1 MSSASPAVY
10 SDPVRSLHRSP
21 SRSRRRSSSGQF
33 LSRSQSIYDWT
44 VLVLIAL
51 PPWLGVWLFGGVRWW
66 SVGPLMSVA
75 FLATALTA
83 LRYLREPP
91 GLSGRL
97 PPGFLLLAVFV
108 GYGFML
114 IPRSAVP
121 YDAYVES
128 LKVASFLGAYWVW
141 SELSGWQGRWRWIVA
156 GFLLVVTVM
165 AWYAIIQ
172 HVQGERGVLNLV
184 RPTDYGMRASGAYFC
199 PNHFANLLDMTVPF
213 AVAVAASP
221 AAGLPLRLL
230 AGYSALVALPPLYL
244 TQSRSGWIGVLAG
257 LVVTISLLGLRR
269 GVRRFLLFL
278 FLAPVVLAV
287 AGFLVWMLSPMVQ
300 NRVAEALAG
309 NIRLQLWHDTWLM
322 IREQPWLGWG
332 PLSYRWIYPH
342 FWHHMDSYLDPQY
355 AHNDYLHTWAEY
367 GLVGLLLVV
376 GAALVGAGTMIRR
389 LLRMESERAF
399 TLVVG
404 FLGALVATAAHAGFD
419 YNFHIY
425 GNVQMLVMMAGLAAG
440 ALAHAEP
447 GQPLLP
453 SARWARGLAATAVL
467 PLLLMVLSVRAVA
480 AYGYALKADFD
491 LDEYQIESAREGY
504 ERALRLEADYWPAYL
519 GLGHLWGGQ
528 AFWNRDPETRA
539 EQVAQAEAA
548 YRKVL
553 SLNAWETEAQFGLSR
568 LYNLKGDP
576 EAALKVL
583 QDVLEQMPYHRDFL
597 NQLGLQLRQMG
608 RLEEALAAFQRAR
621 RFGPHELTDLNI
633 QTLTKRLER
642 KFWEDRAAKA
652 AAEAD
657 APSGTPVPA
666 PEPAP

>member
-1 MSSASPAVY
+1 MSFASPAAY
-10 SDPVRSLHRSP
+10 SDPVRSLHRSS
-21 SRSRRRSSSGQF
+21 SRSRRGHSPGS
-33 LSRSQSIYDWT
+33 LISRRQSIYDW
-44 VLVLIAL
+44 VILALVAL

-75 FLATALTA
+75 FLAAALAA
-83 LRYLREPP
+83 LRYLRERP
-91 GLSGRL
+91 GLSGRW
-97 PPGFLLLAVFV
+97 PPGFLLLALFT
-108 GYGFML
+108 GYGFLL
-114 IPRSAVP
+114 IPRAAVP

-141 SELSGWQGRWRWIVA
+141 SELSGWHGRWRWIVA
-156 GFLLVVTVM
+156 GFLLVVTIM

-213 AVAVAASP
+213 AVAIAASS

-230 AGYSALVALPPLYL
+230 AGYSVVVALPPLYL

-257 LVVTISLLGLRR
+257 LVVTIALLGLRR

-278 FLAPVVLAV
+278 VLAPALLAV
-287 AGFLVWMLSPMVQ
+287 AGYLVWMFSPMVQ
-300 NRVAEALAG
+300 NRVAEAMAG
-309 NIRLQLWHDTWLM
+309 NIRLQLWRDTWLM
-322 IREQPWLGWG
+322 IQDRPWLGWG
-332 PLSYRWIYPH
+332 PFSYRWVYPH
-342 FWHHMDSYLDPQY
+342 FWHHMNSYLDPQY

-367 GLVGLLLVV
+367 GLAGLVLVV
-376 GAALVGAGTMIRR
+376 GAAVVGAVTMIRR
-389 LLRMESERAF
+389 LLRVESERAF

-425 GNVQMLVMMAGLAAG
+425 GNVQTLVMMAGLAAG
-440 ALAHAEP
+440 ALAYAEA
-447 GQPLLP
+447 GQATLP
-453 SARWARGLAATAVL
+453 SARMARGLAAAAVV

-480 AYGYALKADFD
+480 AYGYALKADFE
-491 LDEYQIESAREGY
+491 LDDYQIEPARQGY
-504 ERALRLEADYWPAYL
+504 ERALRLEADYWPAHL

-553 SLNAWETEAQFGLSR
+553 ALNKWETEAQFGLSR
-568 LYNLKGDP
+568 LYNLKGEP
-576 EAALKVL
+576 EQALKVL
-583 QDVLEQMPYHRDFL
+583 QEVLEQMPYHRDFL

-608 RLEEALAAFQRAR
+608 RWEEALAAFQRAR
-621 RFGPHELTDLNI
+621 AFGPHTLTDANI
-633 QTLTKRLER
+633 QALTQRLER
-642 KFWEDRAAKA
+642 KAREA
-652 AAEAD
+652 AA
-657 APSGTPVPA
+657 P
-666 PEPAP
+666 